1 MAKQGAPTLSWGG
14 LLATT
19 IMEYIDSGMLRDQ
32 VHKKSPLWKWLRE
45 GGRIKKLSGGERI
58 RVPQMF
64 EGSGNYK
71 RYSGNE
77 ALDPSPYDGQTN
89 AFFDWKQAATTYV
102 LSGLDKRSNQGENRI
117 RELAKDRMFQAEATL
132 ADNLATDAYSDGTAD
147 GSKQITG
154 LAAMLAT
161 TITSGTYA
169 TINFG
174 NGNNETWRNN
184 VITTV
189 GNPATNLL
197 PNLRTA
203 YNDATEIAGVDGE
216 PDAVFTTQTLAE
228 TLEALVVPAI
238 RYVGG
243 EEADLSAKPRYR
255 NAKIFWEA
263 KCQAGTVYILNSRH
277 IFMFV
282 HQDANLSLSEAGVQ
296 MPVNQDTFIAPILFQ
311 GNMATNLR
319 AGLSKLTGVS

>member
-1 MAKQGAPTLSWGG
+1 MASQGAPTLSWGG

-32 VHKKSPLWKWLRE
+32 VHNRSPLWKWLRDS
-45 GGRIKKLSGGERI
+45 GRIRRLSGGERI

-64 EGSGNYK
+64 EGSGNFK
-71 RYSGNE
+71 RYAGNE

-89 AFFDWKQAATTYV
+89 AFYSWKQAATTYV

-132 ADNLATDAYSDGTAD
+132 GDNLATDAYSAGCAA

-154 LAAMLAT
+154 LAAMLSSS
-161 TITSGTYA
+161 TSGTYA
-169 TINFG
+169 DINFG
-174 NGNNETWRNN
+174 DGNNTTWRNN
-184 VITTV
+184 LITGV
-189 GNPATNLL
+189 GNPAVNLL
-197 PNLRTA
+197 SNLRTG
-203 YNDATEIAGVDGE
+203 YNDATEIAGVEGE
-216 PDAVFTTQTLAE
+216 PDAIFTTQALAE

-243 EEADLSAKPRYR
+243 EDADLSAKPRFR

-263 KCQAGTVYILNSRH
+263 KCQAGIVYILNSNH

-282 HQDANLSLSEAGVQ
+282 HKDADLALSDAGVQ

-311 GNMATNLR
+311 GNMGTNLR
-319 AGLSKLTGVS
+319 AGLSKLTGAT